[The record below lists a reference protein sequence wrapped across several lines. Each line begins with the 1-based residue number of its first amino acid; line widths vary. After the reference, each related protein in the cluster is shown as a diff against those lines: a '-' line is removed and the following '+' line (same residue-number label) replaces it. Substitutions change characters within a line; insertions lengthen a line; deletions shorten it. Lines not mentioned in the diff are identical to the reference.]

1 MYALLYVSSCL
12 SDVHASTSVNLIYAC
27 MCLFRHVC
35 MYPYED
41 TGIRLRI
48 YIYVY
53 AHEEQDTTAR
63 SRDPRA
69 PATSGVASDGIA
81 RDACLAVC
89 CLYRTGLRRWWWRAR
104 MVTRRQQPSW
114 LQMAQNLTCR
124 TRYAK
129 AAQLAVCAV
138 APCVCL
144 CCVWFFDVCLRLC
157 VRVCVC
163 LCVHLC
169 VYRFPSCG
177 MYLLSV
183 GDLHE
188 IQERL
193 NGFTVIFTF
202 VCMCVFLHTCVYEFS
217 LPGTCPAHEGLRTRE
232 ALHMRWGYEDMY
244 VFIYDYFCIGFE
256 VLLNMSMCQQCLL
269 HIHKV
274 HGLVR
279 VYSCMWCRVDMC
291 CSVWI

>member
-1 MYALLYVSSCL
+1 MYALLHISSCL

-81 RDACLAVC
+81 RDACLAIC
-89 CLYRTGLRRWWWRAR
+89 CLYRTGLWRWWWRAR

-114 LQMAQNLTCR
+114 LQMVQNLTCR

-144 CCVWFFDVCLRLC
+144 CCVCFFVCVCVFVC
-157 VRVCVC
+157 VRVRVRNFHFCVYVRVCAHVCVC
-163 LCVHLC
+163 IFSTWHMSCARGPENPRGLAHEMRIWGYVCIYIQLFLYRLWSFAQH
-169 VYRFPSCG
+169 VYVST
-177 MYLLSV
+177 M
-183 GDLHE
+183 
-188 IQERL
+188 
-193 NGFTVIFTF
+193 F
-202 VCMCVFLHTCVYEFS
+202 VTHPQGAWTCESVFL
-217 LPGTCPAHEGLRTRE
+217 
-232 ALHMRWGYEDMY
+232 Y
-244 VFIYDYFCIGFE
+244 VVQGGH
-256 VLLNMSMCQQCLL
+256 VL
-269 HIHKV
+269 
-274 HGLVR
+274 
-279 VYSCMWCRVDMC
+279 
-291 CSVWI
+291 